1 MPFRNVQFIT
11 SLPSVALPKQEEEN
25 EDYRP
30 VMRQSTVGS
39 ETTKDKSGALPP
51 VVYTKQSSVQAN
63 VLRIPY
69 KSSNNSDDKIQ
80 QVSKPSSERLETPD
94 NNSETTDASINFIS
108 DDAIQQVTLASRLG
122 TSNVAESDFHHI
134 RLTSTKVILVV
145 VTWITIGYE

>member
-1 MPFRNVQFIT
+1 MSFRNVQFMT
-11 SLPSVALPKQEEEN
+11 PLPSVALPKQEEEN

-51 VVYTKQSSVQAN
+51 AVYTKQSSVQTN
-63 VLRIPY
+63 VLCIPS
-69 KSSNNSDDKIQ
+69 KSSNNSDDKVQ
-80 QVSKPSSERLETPD
+80 QVSKPSSERPKTPD

-108 DDAIQQVTLASRLG
+108 DDAIQQVTLVSRLG

-145 VTWITIGYE
+145 VTWIMIGYG